1 MKFPKQYLLVSGVVV
16 LGLVAIPLIASQLP
30 SLLGQST
37 EIAGLSTVQIV
48 RDQEDA
54 QSVVDS
60 GNFVIQET
68 SHRIRLSQSS
78 KMLVPINQFLS
89 MLRSGM
95 PGVEAVLRQA
105 EMNWD
110 ISYVPMMLEVARFL
124 PPSQRAAVLRK
135 LETQTGQEFG
145 ADFDGWMHWIWK
157 QKFKPHPDYALFKSN
172 LYSKIDP
179 RFTEYFVKT
188 ENATIRLDEVRWG
201 GVRRDGIPP
210 LKNPKMLTAAEA
222 GYLSDTDVVFGIEL
236 NGDARC
242 YPKRILAWHE
252 MFKDTIGG
260 ESVCGV
266 Y

>member
-89 MLRSGM
+89 
-95 PGVEAVLRQA
+95 
-105 EMNWD
+105 
-110 ISYVPMMLEVARFL
+110 
-124 PPSQRAAVLRK
+124 
-135 LETQTGQEFG
+135 
-145 ADFDGWMHWIWK
+145 
-157 QKFKPHPDYALFKSN
+157 
-172 LYSKIDP
+172 
-179 RFTEYFVKT
+179 
-188 ENATIRLDEVRWG
+188 
-201 GVRRDGIPP
+201 
-210 LKNPKMLTAAEA
+210 
-222 GYLSDTDVVFGIEL
+222 LSLIH
-236 NGDARC
+236 
-242 YPKRILAWHE
+242 I
-252 MFKDTIGG
+252 
-260 ESVCGV
+260 
-266 Y
+266 